1 MGQHSLLQLWTIKNF
16 GKREYFAMPDNDDNT
31 AVVNVGPMG
40 VGKTYVIM
48 EAFGIYLMSLKEQ
61 GYDKLNFVLIGKTL
75 NAIKKNMTNVLSKL
89 FGTDFKFDHST
100 INGVVCDARLF
111 NFPLFFVPLNDS
123 QAEARIRGLS
133 DITGAILDEHTLI
146 SEEQYT
152 LILSRIRGGVELPEP
167 YVNNWL
173 ISSTNPDSPSHWLL
187 KNYIEKGL
195 IKEIHWRCS
204 DASWNGFKK
213 YMDRIKK
220 QYRHIKAFYERYVLG
235 RWRAAEGLV
244 YCCFDQAKNVVKGQ
258 IDYSQI
264 KRTWISA
271 DYGSNH
277 KTSIQVHHMTY
288 QSIRI
293 ISQVYE
299 YERTAVSTIAH
310 KIVELIDTET
320 EQLIPYRQTFYG
332 HEDIIINVYVDPA
345 AQALQDEL
353 RKLGISPINAK
364 NSHKDGIA
372 FVNSQFN
379 DCLLYILRN
388 EGTQLLIDEIYNYK
402 YNPSEK
408 AKDGDVIKMND
419 DHCDALRYGIYTD
432 HCYNDSE

>member
-1 MGQHSLLQLWTIKNF
+1 MGQHSLLQLWTIKSF
-16 GKREYFAMPDNDDNT
+16 GKRCYFTMPSNESNT
-31 AVVNVGPMG
+31 CCVNVGPMG
-40 VGKTYVIM
+40 VGKTYCLM
-48 EAFGIYLMSLKEQ
+48 EAFGIYLMNLKEQ
-61 GYDKLNFVLIGKTL
+61 GYDRLNFVLIGKTL
-75 NAIKKNMTNVLSKL
+75 NSIKKNMTNVLAKL
-89 FGTDFKFDHST
+89 FGSDFKFDHST
-100 INGVVCDARLF
+100 VSGTVCDARLF

-123 QAEARIRGLS
+123 QAESRIRGLS
-133 DITGAILDEHTLI
+133 DVTGAILDEHTLI

-152 LILSRIRGGVELPEP
+152 LILSRIRGGIELPEP

-173 ISSTNPDSPSHWLL
+173 VSSTNPDSPSHWLL

-195 IKEIHWRCS
+195 IKEIHWTCR
-204 DASWNGFKK
+204 DASWTGFKK
-213 YMDRIKK
+213 YMNNIKK

-244 YCCFDQAKNVVKGQ
+244 YCCFDQAKNVVEGQ
-258 IDYSQI
+258 VDYSQI

-288 QSIRI
+288 QGIRI
-293 ISQVYE
+293 ISQVYQ
-299 YERTAVSTIAH
+299 YERTAVSDIAH
-310 KIVELIDTET
+310 KIAELMDNEITA
-320 EQLIPYRQTFYG
+320 LLPYRQTVVGYSK
-332 HEDIIINVYVDPA
+332 IIINVFIDPA
-345 AQALQDEL
+345 AQALADEL
-353 RKLGISPINAK
+353 RKLGIDPINGK

-372 FVNSQFN
+372 YVNAQFN

-388 EGTQLLIDEIYNYK
+388 DGTQLLIDEIYNYK

-408 AKDGDVIKMND
+408 ARDGEVIKIND
-419 DHCDALRYGIYTD
+419 DHCDSMRYGVYSD